1 MPKLKQPKRKLKDTS
16 VRSIKPAA
24 PGERRLVYDSVVP
37 NFAVRVTPRGHKSY
51 VLITRFPGKHPTPRL
66 LGRVGVISLA
76 QARDKARAWLSMLSR
91 GIDPA
96 VEAERERQAAA
107 RKQACTFAAVV
118 EDFVTDKLSG
128 ERRGRETERDI
139 RKVLLSKWKSRPIT
153 DISDLDILML
163 INQKKKTAPAMA
175 RNLLG
180 IARRLFQWAIDQR
193 VYGLTI
199 SPCQGLKPA
208 KIVGEKPVGQR
219 TLSDDELFA
228 LWRAARRM
236 GYPFGAA
243 YQVLC
248 FTALRLNEAVAAS
261 WPEFDL
267 KNRLWVV
274 PAARMKGRDTK
285 AKPHAVPITDD
296 LFAILESLP
305 RFRGG
310 DFVFTTTHGKKPCSI
325 SNKVKRHID
334 ARMLRTL
341 RALARQRGD
350 DPAKVELAPWVNHD
364 IRRSIRS
371 RLSRLKIAEEVREAV
386 LAHARPGIKGVYDV
400 YDYAVEKREALELWA
415 ARLRAIVE
423 PSPDDNK
430 VVRLRTSA

>member
-1 MPKLKQPKRKLKDTS
+1 MPKLEQPKRALKDKS
-16 VRSIKPAA
+16 LKSIKPAA
-24 PGERRLVYDSVVP
+24 PGKRRLVYDSVVP

-118 EDFVTDKLSG
+118 EDFVADKLSG

-139 RKVLLSKWKSRPIT
+139 RKEFLPRWKSRPIT

-193 VYGLTI
+193 VYGLMA

-243 YQVLC
+243 YRVLC
-248 FTALRLNEAVAAS
+248 LTALRLNEAVGAS

-267 KNRLWVV
+267 KNRLWVI
-274 PAARMKGRDTK
+274 PAVRMKGRDTK
-285 AKPHAVPITDD
+285 ARPHAVPITDD
-296 LFAILESLP
+296 LFTILDGLP
-305 RFRGG
+305 RFKRG
-310 DFVFTTTHGKKPCSI
+310 DHAFTTTFGEKACSI
-325 SNKVKRHID
+325 SNKVKLRVD

-350 DPAKVELAPWVNHD
+350 DPTKVEKLAPWVNHD
-364 IRRSIRS
+364 IRRTIRT
-371 RLSRLKIAEEVREAV
+371 RLSRLPIAEEVREAV
-386 LAHARPGIKGVYDV
+386 LAHARVGIARVYDAH
-400 YDYAVEKREALELWA
+400 DYLDEKREALNLWA
-415 ARLRAIVE
+415 TKLRAIVE
-423 PSPDDNK
+423 PPPPDNK
-430 VVRLRTSA
+430 VVQLRQA